1 MVVMT
6 RPANKGKIALL
17 LLPLLL
23 TFNCQWALEVLH
35 PIEEPLEVAHDHA
48 GDGTIIHGP
57 NPDFG
62 HASHACTHSGA
73 AAQTELSGSC
83 LFLAAQRTGTASS
96 FTIPIVLH
104 GSGSLS
110 RAPPT
115 L

>member
-6 RPANKGKIALL
+6 RPANKGRIALL
-17 LLPLLL
+17 LLPLIL
-23 TFNCQWALEVLH
+23 TFNFQWALEVFH
-35 PIEEPLEVAHDHA
+35 PIEEPLEVPHDHA
-48 GDGTIIHGP
+48 GDGTVIHEP

-73 AAQTELSGSC
+73 AAQTELPGSC
-83 LFLAAQRTGTASS
+83 LFLASQRTGTASS
-96 FTIPIVLH
+96 INVPIVLH
-104 GSGSLS
+104 ASGPPS